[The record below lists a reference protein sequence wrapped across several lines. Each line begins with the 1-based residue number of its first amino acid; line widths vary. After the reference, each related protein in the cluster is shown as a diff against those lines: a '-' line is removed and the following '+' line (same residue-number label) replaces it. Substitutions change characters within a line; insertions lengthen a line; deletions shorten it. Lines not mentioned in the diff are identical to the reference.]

1 MRWTTFGISAP
12 PLCDEIHML
21 GSCWEVCTVKKI
33 KRWLIERILPV
44 WARES
49 LLAEIEDLK
58 RQNTELR
65 HELALRNEYIS
76 GLEAGI
82 RAQRRIV
89 INTVGGEK
97 K

>member
-1 MRWTTFGISAP
+1 MIKR
-12 PLCDEIHML
+12 
-21 GSCWEVCTVKKI
+21 I

-44 WARES
+44 WAKAELLSQIES
-49 LLAEIEDLK
+49 LEK
-58 RQNTELR
+58 
-65 HELALRNEYIS
+65 RNEQLRQLIAQRDEYIN

-82 RAQRRIV
+82 RTQRRIV

>member
-1 MRWTTFGISAP
+1 MIKR
-12 PLCDEIHML
+12 
-21 GSCWEVCTVKKI
+21 I

-44 WARES
+44 WAREE
-49 LLAEIEDLK
+49 LLTQIECLK
-58 RQNTELR
+58 KQNEALR
-65 HELALRNEYIS
+65 HELALRNEYIN
-76 GLEAGI
+76 GLECGI

>member
-1 MRWTTFGISAP
+1 M
-12 PLCDEIHML
+12 
-21 GSCWEVCTVKKI
+21 KKI

-65 HELALRNEYIS
+65 HQLALRNEYIS

>member
-1 MRWTTFGISAP
+1 M
-12 PLCDEIHML
+12 
-21 GSCWEVCTVKKI
+21 KKI
-33 KRWLIERILPV
+33 KHWLFERILPV

-49 LLAEIEDLK
+49 LLAEIEELK

-65 HELALRNEYIS
+65 HQLALRNEYIS
-76 GLEAGI
+76 GLESGI

-89 INTVGGEK
+89 INTTGGEK

>member
-1 MRWTTFGISAP
+1 MI
-12 PLCDEIHML
+12 
-21 GSCWEVCTVKKI
+21 KKI

-44 WARES
+44 WAKAELLSQIES
-49 LLAEIEDLK
+49 LEKQNEQL
-58 RQNTELR
+58 RQLIAQR
-65 HELALRNEYIS
+65 DEYIN
-76 GLEAGI
+76 GLEAGV

>member
-1 MRWTTFGISAP
+1 MI
-12 PLCDEIHML
+12 
-21 GSCWEVCTVKKI
+21 KKV

-58 RQNTELR
+58 KQNTELR
-65 HELALRNEYIS
+65 CQLALRNEYIS
-76 GLEAGI
+76 GLENGI

-89 INTVGGEK
+89 INTTGGEK

>member
-1 MRWTTFGISAP
+1 MKR
-12 PLCDEIHML
+12 
-21 GSCWEVCTVKKI
+21 I

-44 WARES
+44 WAKAELLSQIES
-49 LLAEIEDLK
+49 LEKKNEQL
-58 RQNTELR
+58 RQLIAQQEG
-65 HELALRNEYIS
+65 YIS